1 MRKRLKAT
9 QKSVKEVKAKLKR
22 SSVSRL
28 SSAEL
33 CVYLSHRLLELISQ
47 ESIVGCDELL
57 YRLCEVGPGNLRFDP
72 LAVDVFIESKLCRV
86 LFDKNSIER
95 NGNWFYVKNGHL
107 GEAISKIKHR
117 IAEVIKEN
125 IASKDCSKLLKHEV
139 SKVIRN
145 SGYDVL
151 SCLIND
157 KKQYLEFILTSTKL
171 KGRLLLRFYNSNEWV
186 YPFSWHIWELFQEA
200 RKNGCIP
207 ILVASRIHGS
217 CFPLF
222 KAIGILARAT
232 YGIFSEKNLD
242 EITDKTLDNAEKA
255 LLSFHKVAPGK
266 IYRLSKESAVQGLEG
281 LEQLLGTVVS
291 TYFEASKKRFDQM
304 SKKISPHIN
313 DKFQYLLDSQSS
325 KLDVMERIAR
335 IKGILAMKLG
345 HLNALQDVVKRQEEL
360 LKELS

>member
-1 MRKRLKAT
+1 VVMVALIEKIVLSRVAQLGRDIRRIGADGPDVATGQHSGGGEGSHAT
-9 QKSVKEVKAKLKR
+9 QDDLGGRR
-22 SSVSRL
+22 SAGQPHGPPADHRRAGVHHSTAAAPQADGFLPASDVGTLGKHRSRT
-28 SSAEL
+28 
-33 CVYLSHRLLELISQ
+33 RRISQ
-47 ESIVGCDELL
+47 
-57 YRLCEVGPGNLRFDP
+57 F
-72 LAVDVFIESKLCRV
+72 F
-86 LFDKNSIER
+86 
-95 NGNWFYVKNGHL
+95 
-107 GEAISKIKHR
+107 
-117 IAEVIKEN
+117 
-125 IASKDCSKLLKHEV
+125 
-139 SKVIRN
+139 
-145 SGYDVL
+145 
-151 SCLIND
+151 
-157 KKQYLEFILTSTKL
+157 
-171 KGRLLLRFYNSNEWV
+171 

-232 YGIFSEKNLD
+232 YGIFSEENLD

>member
-1 MRKRLKAT
+1 MGKSPKVT
-9 QKSVKEVKAKLKR
+9 QKNIKEVKDKLKR
-22 SSVSRL
+22 SSISRL

-47 ESIVGCDELL
+47 ESVVGYDELL

-72 LAVDVFIESKLCRV
+72 LTVDIFIESKLCRD

-95 NGNWFYVKNGHL
+95 RGNWFYAKNGHL

-117 IAEVIKEN
+117 ISEVIKES

-145 SGYDVL
+145 SGYDVS

-157 KKQYLEFILTSTKL
+157 KKQYLEFILTSAKL
-171 KGRLLLRFYNSNEWV
+171 KGRILLRFYNSNEWV
-186 YPFSWHIWELFQEA
+186 YPFSWHIWELFREA
-200 RKNGCIP
+200 GKNGCIP
-207 ILVASRIHGS
+207 VLVASRIHGS

-242 EITDKTLDNAEKA
+242 EITDKVLDGTEKA
-255 LLSFHKVAPGK
+255 LLSFHKISPGR
-266 IYRLSKESAVQGLEG
+266 INRLSKESASQGLEG
-281 LEQLLGTVVS
+281 LEQLLGTVVPAN
-291 TYFEASKKRFDQM
+291 FESFKKRFDQT

-313 DKFQYLLDSQSS
+313 DKFQYLLDPQSS

-345 HLNALQDVVKRQEEL
+345 HLNALQDVIKRHEEFI
-360 LKELS
+360 KEFG